1 MLVFDHRG
9 ALGAVAIQVDG
20 IERALGGA
28 QTAADALVGVDDRGT
43 ATQAAGGL
51 GAHLLLGKG
60 LDVLAKGRS
69 LLALAVDM
77 CHLAAR
83 VVIALNHDI
92 VAVERGVAALIA
104 ADGKRGARLHKT
116 MDGHG
121 GLVTGGDG
129 VDGKA
134 RTGVD
139 VAAHKDVGLGGL
151 VGLGVGKST
160 LAAAKL
166 HLGAS
171 QQVAP
176 HNGLANRHD
185 DTVGIDTAQI
195 VLVVLGR
202 KPALIVK
209 DTRAALEGDTAHM
222 TGLVQVNL
230 LGTPAAAD
238 VGTVLN
244 GLATLLLTGGHL
256 SLALQAEHL
265 NVLGTQTASVA
276 RDVDS
281 HVAAAHHDG
290 AAGQRVDLAA
300 VDLAQEVDGHGH
312 VLGILARN
320 TGEATTLAAD
330 GNIKGLKALL
340 AQLVERHIATDLHA
354 IAELGAH
361 QANDLDLCLDNVLL
375 QLKAGNTVGEHAARA
390 LVLLEHDGLVALLG
404 QIEGAGQTGRAGT
417 DDGDLLIE
425 AASACR
431 RHHGRDIAGRGIKIA
446 LGDKLLDL
454 VDSHGGVHT
463 AAGAGILT
471 AAVAH
476 TAADSGQRVL
486 ALDERQRLVIA
497 PLCRKLQIALN
508 GNVRGA
514 SRLAGRGAGLVRL
527 DTVIVAVV
535 GRPLGVVPLGGIGQL
550 LARILGHLSA
560 GLFAAELLAELGG
573 TGRAHLNAATAGH
586 ALVLLDLGDIGRAR
600 QVRRVE
606 QLRGAQGVAHVDVAV
621 ADGED
626 LVLAVDIG
634 DLVHKA
640 VVLGLAQG
648 VVDLVARHV
657 MTTVGLDHVVG
668 HIAHGNAPVGGVVG
682 AALTHH
688 ATARAAATGAGGIL
702 TLVFV
707 EPMLDMLNRHRGA
720 RGINGLLDRNDM
732 HADAGASGRHHR
744 RGLGQR
750 PLGRLLKELGI
761 DRMLLELA
769 HAHVEEL
776 GGTRHQHGQ
785 HPLLGALGVFPVV
798 LEQARVAHIVE
809 HLLDTGFGHAGELD
823 HLGQRIGTAHLHLA
837 EHLGL
842 LVGRGL
848 GKRPVLVAQQLVAMQ
863 QTVGAVLAQLDN
875 CLARMLRQRR
885 HELRTDIGLGVAN
898 SRSVENHGCPFSCR
912 SPTRPQRPSFFAGRA
927 CPMPF
932 TRHC

>member
-1 MLVFDHRG
+1 MRN
-9 ALGAVAIQVDG
+9 
-20 IERALGGA
+20 
-28 QTAADALVGVDDRGT
+28 
-43 ATQAAGGL
+43 
-51 GAHLLLGKG
+51 
-60 LDVLAKGRS
+60 
-69 LLALAVDM
+69 
-77 CHLAAR
+77 LAAR
-83 VVIALNHDI
+83 VVVALEHNV

-104 ADGKRGARLHKT
+104 ADGERGARLHKA
-116 MDGHG
+116 MDGHR
-121 GLVTGGDG
+121 GLVAGGDS

-134 RTGVD
+134 GAGVD
-139 VAAHKDVGLGGL
+139 VAAHKDVGFGGL
-151 VGLGVGKST
+151 VSLGIGKGT
-160 LAAAKL
+160 LAAAEL

-202 KPALIVK
+202 KTALVVK
-209 DTRAALEGDTAHM
+209 DARAALEGDTAHT

-230 LGTPAAAD
+230 LGAPAAAD
-238 VGTVLN
+238 VSAVLN
-244 GLATLLLTGGHL
+244 GLATLLLAGGHL
-256 SLALQAEHL
+256 GLALQAEHL
-265 NVLGTQTASVA
+265 NMLRAQTAGVA
-276 RDVDS
+276 GNVDG
-281 HVAAAHHDG
+281 HVAAAHYNG
-290 AAGQRVDLAA
+290 AAGQGIDLAA
-300 VDLAQEVDGHGH
+300 VNLAKEVDGHGH

-320 TGEATTLAAD
+320 AGKAAALAAN
-330 GNIKGLKALL
+330 GNVEGLKALR
-340 AQLVERHIATDLHA
+340 AQLVERHVATDFHA
-354 IAELGAH
+354 IAKLGTH
-361 QANDLDLCLDNVLL
+361 QANDLDLGLNDVLL
-375 QLKAGNTVGEHAARA
+375 QLKAGNAVGKHAARV

-404 QIEGAGQTGRAGT
+404 QVESAGQAGRTGA

-425 AASACR
+425 AAGTR
-431 RHHGRDIAGRGIKIA
+431 RGHHRRDIAGRGIQIA
-446 LGDKLLDL
+446 LGDELLDL
-454 VDSHGGVHT
+454 VDGHGSVYT
-463 AAGAGILT
+463 AAGTGILT

-486 ALDERQRLVIA
+486 ALNECQGLVIA
-497 PLCRKLQIALN
+497 ALCRKLQIALN

-606 QLRGAQGVAHVDVAV
+606 QLRGAQSVAHVDVAV

-626 LVLAVDIG
+626 LVLAIDVG

-640 VVLGLAQG
+640 VVLGLAQD
-648 VVDLVARHV
+648 VVNLVARHIV
-657 MTTVGLDHVVG
+657 AAVGLNHVVG
-668 HIAHGNAPVGGVVG
+668 HIAHGNAPIGRVVG
-682 AALTHH
+682 AALAHH
-688 ATARAAATGAGGIL
+688 ATARAAAAGAGGIL

-707 EPMLDMLNRHRGA
+707 EPVLDMLDRHRGA
-720 RGINGLLDRNDM
+720 RGVDGLLDRNDV
-732 HADAGASGRHHR
+732 HADTGASGRHHR
-744 RGLGQR
+744 RGFGQR

-776 GGTRHQHGQ
+776 GGTRYQHGQ

-809 HLLDTGFGHAGELD
+809 HFFDLCLGHAGELD

-842 LVGRGL
+842 RVGRGL
-848 GKRPVLVAQQLVAMQ
+848 GKRPVLIAQQLVAMQ
-863 QTVGAVLAQLDN
+863 QAVGAVLAQFDDG
-875 CLARMLRQRR
+875 LARMLRQRR
-885 HELRTDIGLGVAN
+885 HKLRTDIGLGIAN
-898 SRSVENHGCPFSCR
+898 PRSVENHSRPFSCR
-912 SPTRPQRPSFFAGRA
+912 SLTGTQRPSFFAGRA

>member
-1 MLVFDHRG
+1 MS
-9 ALGAVAIQVDG
+9 A
-20 IERALGGA
+20 
-28 QTAADALVGVDDRGT
+28 
-43 ATQAAGGL
+43 
-51 GAHLLLGKG
+51 
-60 LDVLAKGRS
+60 
-69 LLALAVDM
+69 
-77 CHLAAR
+77 
-83 VVIALNHDI
+83 
-92 VAVERGVAALIA
+92 
-104 ADGKRGARLHKT
+104 
-116 MDGHG
+116 
-121 GLVTGGDG
+121 
-129 VDGKA
+129 
-134 RTGVD
+134 
-139 VAAHKDVGLGGL
+139 
-151 VGLGVGKST
+151 
-160 LAAAKL
+160 
-166 HLGAS
+166 
-171 QQVAP
+171 
-176 HNGLANRHD
+176 
-185 DTVGIDTAQI
+185 
-195 VLVVLGR
+195 
-202 KPALIVK
+202 
-209 DTRAALEGDTAHM
+209 
-222 TGLVQVNL
+222 
-230 LGTPAAAD
+230 
-238 VGTVLN
+238 VLN
-244 GLATLLLTGGHL
+244 GLATLLLAGGHL
-256 SLALQAEHL
+256 GLALQAEHL
-265 NVLGTQTASVA
+265 NMLGAQAAGVA
-276 RDVDS
+276 RDIDS

-300 VDLAQEVDGHGH
+300 IDLAQKVDGHGH

-320 TGEATTLAAD
+320 TGKAAALAAN

-361 QANDLDLCLDNVLL
+361 QANNLDLCLDDVLL
-375 QLKAGNTVGEHAARA
+375 QLKAGNAIGEHAARA

-404 QIEGAGQTGRAGT
+404 QIEGTGQTGRAGT

-425 AASACR
+425 AASTRR
-431 RHHGRDIAGRGIKIA
+431 RHHRRDIASRGIKIA

-454 VDSHGGVHT
+454 VDSHGGIHT
-463 AAGAGILT
+463 AAGASILT

-476 TAADSGQRVL
+476 AAADSGQRVL

-497 PLCRKLQIALN
+497 ALCRKLQIALN

-535 GRPLGVVPLGGIGQL
+535 GRPLGVVPFGGIGQL

-586 ALVLLDLGDIGRAR
+586 ALVPLDLGDIGRAR

-621 ADGED
+621 ANGED

-640 VVLGLAQG
+640 VVLGLAQN
-648 VVDLVARHV
+648 VADFLARHIV
-657 MTTVGLDHVVG
+657 TAVGLNHIVG

-682 AALTHH
+682 AALAHH
-688 ATARAAATGAGGIL
+688 ATARAAAAGAGGIFAI
-702 TLVFV
+702 VFV
-707 EPMLDMLNRHRGA
+707 EPMLDMLDRHRGA
-720 RGINGLLDRNDM
+720 RSIDSLLDRNDV
-732 HADAGASGRHHR
+732 HADTGASGRHHR

-750 PLGRLLKELGI
+750 ALGCLLKELGI

-776 GGTRHQHGQ
+776 GRTRHQHGQ

-798 LEQARVAHIVE
+798 LEQTRVAHVVE
-809 HLLDTGFGHAGELD
+809 HLLDICLGHAGELD

-863 QTVGAVLAQLDN
+863 QAVGAVLAQLDD

-912 SPTRPQRPSFFAGRA
+912 STTRPQRPSFFAGRA
-927 CPMPF
+927 CPHAVHPPLL
-932 TRHC
+932 TLCQK